1 MSSPPPHAYDHQ
13 PIPAGTQPYQVHLPL
28 FQGPLDLLLHLI
40 EQEQLDITR
49 VALAQVTD
57 QYLQYLAVLRQ
68 VEVENL
74 TDFLVV
80 AAKLLLIKSR
90 ALLPKPPPG
99 LSEEQEVEE
108 DPGDQ
113 LAHQLIV
120 YRQFK
125 TVAQGLARRQADGL
139 MSYVRIA
146 PAPTP
151 EPRLA
156 AGELTVFDLVVA
168 ARAALAIR
176 PPKPVVDE
184 VVPPIAV
191 TIGQQ
196 MARIRECVDRQ
207 GQVRFSHLASQCATR
222 IEIVVTFM
230 AMLELIKQDAISVR
244 QETPFGDILIFG
256 KAGGVAPPASLPG
269 SPSEADTWLK
279 D

>member
-1 MSSPPPHAYDHQ
+1 MSSLPPECGNHQ
-13 PIPAGTQPYQVHLPL
+13 PLPAGPQPYQVHLSL

-68 VEVENL
+68 VEAENL

-90 ALLPKPPPG
+90 ALLPKPPPSLG
-99 LSEEQEVEE
+99 EEQEAEE

-113 LAHQLIV
+113 LARQLIV

-125 TVAQGLARRQADGL
+125 AVAQVLARREADHL
-139 MSYVRIA
+139 RSFVPIV
-146 PAPTP
+146 PPP
-151 EPRLA
+151 PLHPRLS
-156 AGELTVFDLVVA
+156 AGEVTVFDLVAA
-168 ARAALAIR
+168 ARAALAVR
-176 PPKPVVDE
+176 PPDPVVDE
-184 VVPPIAV
+184 VVSPITV

-196 MARIRECVDRQ
+196 IEHVRDYLSHH
-207 GQVRFSHLASQCATR
+207 GQVRFSQLVGRCTTR

-230 AMLELIKQDAISVR
+230 AVLELIKQDEVSVQ
-244 QETPFGDILIFG
+244 QETLFGDILICG
-256 KAGGVAPPASLPG
+256 KAGVAAVALSSPAQP
-269 SPSEADTWLK
+269 
-279 D
+279 